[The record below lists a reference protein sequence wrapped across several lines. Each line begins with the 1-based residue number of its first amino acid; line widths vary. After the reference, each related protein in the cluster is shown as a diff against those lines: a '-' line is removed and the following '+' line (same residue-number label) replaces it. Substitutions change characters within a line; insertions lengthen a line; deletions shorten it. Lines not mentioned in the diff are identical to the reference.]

1 MQAIYDKE
9 YDFVI
14 GKALVPREGND
25 AAIIATG
32 IGVSMAYE
40 AAAIL
45 EDEEGMHIQVLDMH
59 TIKPLD
65 KDAIVAAARTG
76 AIFTV
81 EDHNISGGLGS
92 AVAEVLGE
100 AGIAVKLKKLG
111 IPDVWAMNGSPDPL
125 YGLYGFDADGIN
137 SAVKEMLQ

>member
-1 MQAIYDKE
+1 MQTIYDKE

-14 GKALVPREGND
+14 GKALVPREGKD

-40 AAAIL
+40 AAVTL
-45 EDEEGMHIQVLDMH
+45 ENEGMHIKVLDMH
-59 TIKPLD
+59 TIKPID
-65 KDAIVAAARTG
+65 KDAIITAAKTG
-76 AIFTV
+76 AIITV

-100 AGIAVKLKKLG
+100 AGISIKFKKLG
-111 IPDVWAMNGSPDPL
+111 IPDVWAMNGSPDDL
-125 YGLYGFDADGIN
+125 YGLYGFDASGIK
-137 SAVKEMLQ
+137 SAVKELLK